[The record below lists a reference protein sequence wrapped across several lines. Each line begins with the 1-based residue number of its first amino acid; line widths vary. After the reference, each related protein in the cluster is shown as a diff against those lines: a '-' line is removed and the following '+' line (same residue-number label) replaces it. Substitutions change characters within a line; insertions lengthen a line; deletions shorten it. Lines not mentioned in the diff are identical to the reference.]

1 MIQMRDSTMR
11 SQRTANQ
18 AGLWRLLVGMALA
31 VLAVLTAGQAFAQS
45 QGVLKNKYGDWEM
58 RCDTPPG
65 ASQEQC
71 GLVQSIAAEDK
82 PNVNL
87 QIIVVK
93 VADGKGSILRV
104 VAPLGVFL
112 PRGLN
117 LNIDGNNIGKTGFGR
132 CLPNGCYAEVG
143 IDDKLLAQL
152 RNGQSA
158 VFSIFDTPE
167 EGIGIPV
174 ALNGFKDGYDNL
186 PNVSSG
192 GPGADSNAAAK
203 PPEPAPATPPA
214 PPAQ

>member
-1 MIQMRDSTMR
+1 MRVSRIQPQTG
-11 SQRTANQ
+11 TWP
-18 AGLWRLLVGMALA
+18 AGFWRLLAGA
-31 VLAVLTAGQAFAQS
+31 VLALAILGTGQALAQS
-45 QGVLKNKYGDWEM
+45 QGVLKNKFGDWEM

-65 ASQEQC
+65 AVQEQC

-87 QIIVVK
+87 QIIIVK

-117 LNIDGNNIGKTGFGR
+117 LNIDGANIGKTGFGR

-143 IDDKLLAQL
+143 IDDKLLQQL

-174 ALNGFKDGYDNL
+174 ALSGFKDGYDSL
-186 PNVSSG
+186 PDVSSA
-192 GPGADSNAAAK
+192 PQGADPNAAGAK
-203 PPEPAPATPPA
+203 PPAPAPTPA
-214 PPAQ
+214 PTLPPQ